1 MSISHSLSNALS
13 GLTAASR
20 MAEVVSSNLANALT
34 DGYGRRSLD
43 LSAATV
49 GGRGAG
55 VNVDGITRTVDRG
68 VLADRRLADAS
79 LSSLT
84 QTTDFMSRLEG
95 LIGTAGASD
104 SLANRVAGVEQAL
117 IEASASPSSDQHLQS
132 VVDRFNQLAGSLNTA
147 SDGIQDLRQDADKSI
162 SQQVETL
169 NTSLRQVAQLNADI
183 TMSYNTGNDPSALMD
198 QRQQVIDKIAE
209 IVPIREVD
217 RQGGQV
223 ALMTTSGETLIDG
236 RPKQFG
242 FAATNFIT
250 AEMTLDSGGL
260 SGLTLDG
267 APFAPADGVG
277 KLAGG
282 SLGATFAMRDQTLTN
297 AQIGLDAIARDLVER
312 FQDPTVDPTI
322 GPGDAGLLTDNGVAF
337 DPSNT
342 IGLAGRI
349 KLNASV
355 DPAQGGAL
363 SQIRDGVG
371 ALAMGPV
378 GSSQQISAWSD
389 ALADIRSTSAGAQ
402 AASASGHAANLMS
415 QIGTA
420 RLSADSELSFASG
433 RWDTLRQ
440 AELSNG
446 VDSDYEMQMLLQIE
460 QAYAANAKVVQTVES
475 MIQTLMEL

>member
-34 DGYGRRSLD
+34 DGYGRRSLN
-43 LSAATV
+43 LSAATI

-55 VNVDGITRTVDRG
+55 VNIDGVTRMVDRG
-68 VLADRRLADAS
+68 ILADRRLADAS
-79 LSSLT
+79 LSSHM
-84 QTTDFMSRLEG
+84 QTSAFMSRLED
-95 LIGTAGASD
+95 LIGTAGAPD
-104 SLANRVAGVEQAL
+104 SLANRVTAAEQAL
-117 IEASASPSSDQHLQS
+117 IDASASPSSDSHLQS
-132 VVDRFNQLAGSLNTA
+132 VVDRFNQLAGSLNAA
-147 SDGIQDLRQDADKSI
+147 SDGIQGLRQDADKTI

-169 NTSLRQVAQLNADI
+169 NASLRQVAQLNADI

-198 QRQQVIDKIAE
+198 QRQQVVDKIAE

-223 ALMTTSGETLIDG
+223 ALMTTSGEALIDG
-236 RPKQFG
+236 PPKQFG
-242 FAATNFIT
+242 FAASNFIT

-277 KLAGG
+277 RLAGG
-282 SLGATFAMRDQTLTN
+282 SLGAAFAMRDQTLTD
-297 AQIGLDAIARDLVER
+297 AQAGLDAMARDLVER
-312 FQDPTVDPTI
+312 FQDPAVDPTLA
-322 GPGDAGLLTDNGVAF
+322 PGDAGLLTDNGAAF
-337 DPSNT
+337 DVVNT

-349 KLNASV
+349 QINVAV

-363 SQIRDGVG
+363 SKIRDGVG
-371 ALAMGPV
+371 ALAAGPV
-378 GSSQQISAWSD
+378 GNSQQITAWSD
-389 ALADIRSTSAGAQ
+389 ALAEMRNSSLGGQT
-402 AASASGHAANLMS
+402 ASASGHAANLMS
-415 QIGTA
+415 HIGNA
-420 RLSADSELSFASG
+420 RLAAESELSFATG

-446 VDSDYEMQMLLQIE
+446 VDSDHELQMLMQIE
-460 QAYAANAKVVQTVES
+460 QAYAANAKLVQTVES